1 MPTTLALSFPW
12 GRYHAN
18 PWGRHVNEA
27 AIEWP
32 PSPWRIL
39 RALYATW
46 KARAPHLEET
56 VVLRL
61 LGQLATP
68 PAFVLP
74 DHIEA
79 HTRHYMP
86 DIGHGTDKAFDAF
99 AVVERGAEVMV
110 EWPVEL
116 DDIARDVLAELAS
129 LLPYLGRAESVC
141 QARLHAGDVAPGQ
154 RCEPLSWGVREG
166 SSAPVRVLLAE
177 EPLDERHLVVRTSD
191 VRSACLVDPPGS
203 HWELY
208 NRPEAARPLAPPRRR
223 VGATPNALRWAIA
236 TSAPPSRR
244 AAVAMADILRQACM
258 SRYGRRF
265 DGAASEVLAGKDTEG
280 HPLSGHRH
288 AHYLALDGDGDRLLD
303 HLVLWAPAGFDGQVL
318 EALVDLDRLTGF
330 GHVSDFRPARLGLEA
345 MGDVGRVAP
354 ELVGPARVWI
364 SHTPFALPRHGK
376 RRQTWQEVVEVQVRA
391 ELAHR
396 GHPVPVR
403 VEVVKGDWLSYRRH
417 RPTTERL
424 EEGRRVAGVRVEF
437 DQEARGPLALG
448 ALSHFGLGLF
458 VPEP

>member
-27 AIEWP
+27 AVEWP

-46 KARAPHLEET
+46 KARAPNLEDT
-56 VVLRL
+56 VVLGL
-61 LGQLATP
+61 LGKLATP

-86 DIGHGTDKAFDAF
+86 DIGHGKDKAFDAF
-99 AVVERGAEVMV
+99 AVMERGAEVMV

-116 DDIARDVLAELAS
+116 DDSASGALAELAS

-141 QARLHAGDVAPGQ
+141 QARLHPGVLAPGE
-154 RCEPLSWGVREG
+154 RCQPISWGAEG
-166 SSAPVRVLLAE
+166 GPSAPVRVLLAE
-177 EPLDERHLVVRTSD
+177 EPLDERHLAVRTSD
-191 VRSACLVDPPGS
+191 VRSARLIDPPGS
-203 HWELY
+203 RWELY
-208 NRPEAARPLAPPRRR
+208 NRPEVAHPQTPVRRR
-223 VGATPNALRWAIA
+223 ASATPDALRWAIA
-236 TSAPPSRR
+236 TPAPPSRR

-258 SRYGRRF
+258 SRYGKRF
-265 DGAASEVLAGKDTEG
+265 DGAASEVLAGKDAEG
-280 HPLSGHRH
+280 HRLSGHRH

-303 HLVLWAPAGFDGQVL
+303 HLVLWAPAGFDEQVL
-318 EALVDLDRLTGF
+318 SALAGLDRLTGF
-330 GHVSDFRPARLGLEA
+330 GHISDFRPARLGLEA
-345 MGDVGRVAP
+345 VGEVGKVAP
-354 ELVGPARVWI
+354 ELVGPARVWT
-364 SHTPFALPRHGK
+364 SHTPFSPPRHGK
-376 RRQTWQEVVEVQVRA
+376 RSQTWDEVIEEQVNE
-391 ELAHR
+391 ELGRR
-396 GHPVPVR
+396 GHPAGR
-403 VEVVKGDWLSYRRH
+403 VEMVKGDWLSYRRH

-424 EEGRRVAGVRVEF
+424 EEGRRAAGVRIEF
-437 DQEARGPLALG
+437 DHAVSGPLALG